1 VTVVGTRVE
10 EMDGEL
16 ERLRELTSEL
26 RTSARRLLEC
36 VEETG
41 SGDRDTDLYTAA
53 AIEELSLLGRVQ
65 HGMLLQFLACARK
78 NRALPGGAGDWL
90 AATQCLSKGHAR
102 TLARDANRVTTN
114 PEVLRQ
120 LTEGRL
126 SPCAT
131 RVIARY
137 MKAVAGT
144 VLDTPQTITDALT
157 CIETEGVTEASRR
170 IPKLDEQ
177 LDPEQLEELLV
188 KQRARSFARMSRT
201 DTGMYRLGMLLDP
214 ERAAHLMTG
223 LDRYTVAVIRGS
235 ELEGGY
241 ELPTD
246 VCTTVQ
252 IRAEAFVRMAQVFLS
267 ASDEQRGIKFS
278 VPAILYATLDEDKN
292 PTVET
297 LYGDSLPPSRMPDP
311 SDPAVVVLL
320 KGGGRSVE
328 EGNFFSRLANLRQ
341 RRGVALRER
350 HCKYPG
356 CTRPIAWSFHTHNVR
371 SFKNGGLTALRNLTL
386 LCPEHHTAVHRPGH

>member
-1 VTVVGTRVE
+1 MDE
-10 EMDGEL
+10 EL
-16 ERLRELTSEL
+16 KRLRELTGEL
-26 RTSARRLLEC
+26 RTSARRLLER

-41 SGDRDTDLYTAA
+41 SGDKDTDVYTAA

-65 HGMLLQFLACARK
+65 HGMLLQFLACAGKKRS
-78 NRALPGGAGDWL
+78 LPGGAADWL
-90 AATQCLSKGHAR
+90 ASTQCLSNGHAR

-114 PEVLRQ
+114 PEVIRR

-126 SPCAT
+126 SPDAT

-144 VLDTPQTITDALT
+144 VLDTPQTITDAIT

-170 IPKLDEQ
+170 IPKLDER
-177 LDPEQLEELLV
+177 LDPEQLEELLT
-188 KQRARSFARMSRT
+188 KQRARSYARMSRT

-223 LDRYTVAVIRGS
+223 LDRYTVAVIRGGQA
-235 ELEGGY
+235 EGDY
-241 ELPTD
+241 ALPTD
-246 VCTTVQ
+246 VCTAVQ

-278 VPAILYATLDEDKN
+278 VPAILYATLDEDN

-297 LYGDSLPPSRMPDP
+297 LYGDPLPASRMPDP
-311 SDPAVVVLL
+311 EDAAVDVVLL
-320 KGGGRSVE
+320 NSASRSIDD
-328 EGNFFSRLANLRQ
+328 GNFFSRLAGLRQ
-341 RRGVALRER
+341 RSTLTLRDR

-356 CTRPIAWSFHTHNVR
+356 CTRQIAWSLHTHNVK
-371 SFKNGGLTALRNLTL
+371 SFRNGGLTALRNLTL
-386 LCPEHHTAVHRPGH
+386 LCPEHHTAVHRPGR